1 MHIRKKVKNMIT
13 LLASY
18 SVFWELLDRERIYLD
33 ESLDFT
39 TVCKYMG
46 VPSEG
51 LDNLLFQETGF
62 HGQDILTRFRA
73 IDFSMNY
80 D

>member
-1 MHIRKKVKNMIT
+1 MIT

-18 SVFWELLDRERIYLD
+18 RVFWDLLDRERVYLD
-33 ESLDFT
+33 PSLDFPT
-39 TVCKYMG
+39 ICAFIG
-46 VPSEG
+46 IPPEN
-51 LDNLLFQETGF
+51 LDNLLFQETGL
-62 HGQDILTRFRA
+62 HGQDILTHFRG